1 MASNF
6 DGHGKHV
13 SPPVIFFFSKSIR
26 TVINQAFW
34 VCYYAKKENEGLV
47 LDIAKYNEQQ

>member
-13 SPPVIFFFSKSIR
+13 SPPVIFFFSKSIYGQSLIKLFGC
-26 TVINQAFW
+26 VITQR
-34 VCYYAKKENEGLV
+34 KKTK
-47 LDIAKYNEQQ
+47 A